1 MDSDQIATPARTD
14 RGIPSRDVAQTWY
27 LSRELDDGVVL
38 IWEPHVH
45 PFARCNIWYIKGQE
59 RDLLIDSGMGLRPLM
74 PVLPR
79 SRGRPLVAVATH
91 AHFDHIGAL
100 HECSDRRAH
109 TAEAGGYADMS
120 DSLTLAPLF
129 RELAEPVTALPY
141 DSWHPANYRIAAA
154 PIHTALSEGDRIDLG
169 GRVFTILSLP
179 GHSPGSIGLFDE
191 HAGVLF
197 SGDALYDGELID
209 DFPSSNVEHYRAT
222 MERLDALD
230 IRVGHGGHGPSF
242 DATRKRVLVRDY
254 LAGKRQQGC
263 PHPQS

>member
-1 MDSDQIATPARTD
+1 MDSDQFATAAGAN
-14 RGIPSRDVAQTWY
+14 RGKALLEVAETWY
-27 LSRELDDGVVL
+27 RSRELGDGVTL

-45 PFARCNIWYIKGQE
+45 PFARCNIWYVRGQE
-59 RDLLIDSGMGLRPLM
+59 RDLLIDSGLGLRPLM

-79 SRGRPLVAVATH
+79 SPGRPLVAVATH

-100 HECSDRRAH
+100 HECPDRRAH
-109 TAEAGGYADMS
+109 TAEADGYADML

-141 DSWHPANYRIAAA
+141 DSWRAASFRIAAA
-154 PIHTALSEGDRIDLG
+154 PVHAALGEGDRIDLG
-169 GRVFTILSLP
+169 DRVFTILSLP

-191 HAGVLF
+191 RAGVLF

-209 DFPSSNVEHYRAT
+209 DFPSSKVEHYRAT
-222 MERLDALD
+222 MERLNALD

-242 DATRKRVLVRDY
+242 DAARKRVLVRDY

-263 PHPQS
+263 PQPPT